1 MPYKVF
7 VNGFPL
13 NASELNQFL
22 MQQSIATFLD
32 STARTE
38 AIETPVEGQF
48 TYLTGTNVLQ
58 YWDGSAWVTALPSE
72 LQYLTG
78 VTSNIQT
85 QLDGKQATITGA
97 ATTITG
103 SNLTASRALTS
114 NSSGKVAVS
123 SVTDTELGFLSGVTS
138 DIQTQLNAKQ
148 NIVAGV
154 SDTEIGYLDGVTS
167 AIQTQLN
174 AKEDRSYTIS
184 NISANYTIQ
193 ATDASRLIVST
204 GSAITVTIANVLTT
218 GQRIDFL
225 QDGTGQI
232 TFAAGSG
239 VTLQSKNSLLK
250 TAAQE
255 SAASIICIASGQYRL
270 IGDLG

>member
-13 NASELNQFL
+13 NASELNQYL
-22 MQQSIATFLD
+22 MQQSIATFVD
-32 STARTE
+32 STARAA
-38 AIETPVEGQF
+38 AIETPQEGQF
-48 TYLTGTNVLQ
+48 TYLTGTNILQ

-85 QLDGKQATITGA
+85 QL
-97 ATTITG
+97 
-103 SNLTASRALTS
+103 
-114 NSSGKVAVS
+114 
-123 SVTDTELGFLSGVTS
+123 
-138 DIQTQLNAKQ
+138 
-148 NIVAGV
+148 
-154 SDTEIGYLDGVTS
+154 
-167 AIQTQLN
+167 N
-174 AKEDRSYTIS
+174 AKENASYTVS

-193 ATDASRLIVST
+193 STDASKLIVST

-239 VTLQSKNSLLK
+239 VTLQSKGSKLK
-250 TAAQE
+250 TAAQK